1 MTATLGQ
8 IHQDLTD
15 LLAAAEQVANI
26 DNDGDLS
33 CTFTTGTLPSFT
45 NNFLACAMQYSIR
58 VNAGNETASDAN
70 SLHFTASE
78 TELSFEPPYCR
89 VGKKQSIDYEVF
101 LKADFFV
108 AKRLEVHEITLSAGK
123 LDIPTLE
130 ASSISISRLSALK
143 DNSDGSYGVEFEIAA
158 YPRHFIFFEVLS
170 ERPGPDDPIYGR
182 FEEDAVTSAT
192 SWLFGVKDGQKI
204 YVCFSEFEP
213 IGKDVAVSFSG
224 TAGPAEGGYSDD
236 SSGEHSS
243 GREHSHQNS
252 PGGSSCFE
260 WHMYRG
266 SVNLGDVE
274 DDDDRAAIERAI
286 QFVEQGNQEA
296 ALDALPALW
305 FEYNMDNLDSSP
317 SEFMPGS
324 QEVNLDIN
332 YTNPNYDISLDVEDG
347 RLIVTAT
354 IRFPMDFNPDVDED
368 ELNDWLSEN
377 GGYAAGFLSANWGY
391 HGDEG
396 GHFVFLRGEDA
407 DAGGDNYRS
416 EDDASELIQTVKG
429 QLAGT
434 SGVAIFIDD
443 DVDGELIDSLIC
455 DLEGDGALLIQI
467 EAGANYMDYIA
478 PLMEAEEGR
487 TAILDGVQHIEEGLI
502 VDFLRI
508 VSDRV
513 LVGSIGEG
521 DDAQLFEMPMSAFNL
536 VLIDRGGG
544 ETYLIRNACDVQL
557 ATDVFGR
564 GIKPS
569 ATTLETS
576 DGGVL
581 SLLSTFFNQ
590 CAPDSGWFD
599 GDGQT
604 AFVMP
609 DGTTVL
615 ATQSEYEDVG
625 EWIET
630 YDEMTVKHIT
640 EYNGIEFSDEEV
652 DEYLQESGG
661 LFHFKFE
668 IEMLGGH
675 AVYEFVQF
683 GEGEIA
689 AESSEVIGIDGGEIF
704 SWTQNAIAEAWQ
716 AAP

>member
-1 MTATLGQ
+1 MKSIGEVNEDIA
-8 IHQDLTD
+8 
-15 LLAAAEQVANI
+15 
-26 DNDGDLS
+26 
-33 CTFTTGTLPSFT
+33 
-45 NNFLACAMQYSIR
+45 SIR
-58 VNAGNETASDAN
+58 EELASKSGVTIFLSEMAG
-70 SLHFTASE
+70 SE
-78 TELSFEPPYCR
+78 LIN
-89 VGKKQSIDYEVF
+89 G
-101 LKADFFV
+101 LM
-108 AKRLEVHEITLSAGK
+108 
-123 LDIPTLE
+123 
-130 ASSISISRLSALK
+130 SAL
-143 DNSDGSYGVEFEIAA
+143 DSDGS
-158 YPRHFIFFEVLS
+158 
-170 ERPGPDDPIYGR
+170 
-182 FEEDAVTSAT
+182 
-192 SWLFGVKDGQKI
+192 
-204 YVCFSEFEP
+204 
-213 IGKDVAVSFSG
+213 
-224 TAGPAEGGYSDD
+224 
-236 SSGEHSS
+236 
-243 GREHSHQNS
+243 
-252 PGGSSCFE
+252 
-260 WHMYRG
+260 
-266 SVNLGDVE
+266 
-274 DDDDRAAIERAI
+274 
-286 QFVEQGNQEA
+286 
-296 ALDALPALW
+296 
-305 FEYNMDNLDSSP
+305 
-317 SEFMPGS
+317 
-324 QEVNLDIN
+324 
-332 YTNPNYDISLDVEDG
+332 
-347 RLIVTAT
+347 LI
-354 IRFPMDFNPDVDED
+354 IP
-368 ELNDWLSEN
+368 
-377 GGYAAGFLSANWGY
+377 
-391 HGDEG
+391 
-396 GHFVFLRGEDA
+396 
-407 DAGGDNYRS
+407 
-416 EDDASELIQTVKG
+416 
-429 QLAGT
+429 
-434 SGVAIFIDD
+434 
-443 DVDGELIDSLIC
+443 
-455 DLEGDGALLIQI
+455 I
-467 EAGANYMDYIA
+467 EAGASYMDYIA
-478 PLMEAEEGR
+478 PLMETEEGD
-487 TAILDGVQHIEEGLI
+487 TVILDGVQNVDESLIE
-502 VDFLRI
+502 DFLRI
-508 VSDRV
+508 ISDRV
-513 LVGSIGEG
+513 LVGTVGEG